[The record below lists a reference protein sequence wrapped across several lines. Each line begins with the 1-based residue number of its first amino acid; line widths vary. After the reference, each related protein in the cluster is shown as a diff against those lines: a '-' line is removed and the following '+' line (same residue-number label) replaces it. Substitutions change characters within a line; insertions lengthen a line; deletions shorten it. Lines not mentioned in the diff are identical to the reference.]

1 MGTTNEETMMWAERM
16 SKGKGT
22 LQKEEEKNQR
32 PSQGV
37 STGSG
42 WEVKEGK
49 AMRAVEITTYLWS
62 PLTDEAKKSSPNKFK
77 MVNELIDMG
86 RNIAGTGSWTIKA
99 VVDLQVCFNEITVSG
114 ARDCLSLAYVS

>member
-62 PLTDEAKKSSPNKFK
+62 PRTDEAKKSSPNKFK

-99 VVDLQVCFNEITVSG
+99 VVDLQVCFNEIT
-114 ARDCLSLAYVS
+114 